1 MTTLLVLAFMAAL
14 APLAY
19 GLYRLASAIRSYR
32 QRQYDAQHR
41 AASLVLTQTRILRA
55 GQARAAAREW
65 GRAA

>member
-1 MTTLLVLAFMAAL
+1 MIAVLAILAAL
-14 APLAY
+14 SPLAY

-32 QRQYDAQHR
+32 QRQDDAQHR
-41 AASLVLTQTRILRA
+41 AQSLVLTETRILRA